1 MEKQFC
7 GETIRLYYFNNIR
20 YNTLTKQQ
28 KDCVYSLKGKILND
42 LPLIGGFCWTK
53 CIIEDVQ
60 IDGVMVYF
68 KFNFEIE
75 KIKLEG
81 NMPVKYISHLIIE
94 STNYI
99 NKGISAISSKE
110 EIHYEKVL
118 SIINAIPSFVSLKLN
133 PGFQFKY
140 SPQSFKD
147 ITFEEEKLEYLK
159 AFFENNLVFT
169 KNNEKSCF
177 TFIQTN
183 EILDQDIT
191 PLKALNIKG
200 KCKTIQYYFKGSQGK
215 KYLSIDCKGKIL
227 SSYMIEKNTFKEI
240 IYLVY
245 ILYKV
250 PKIDRF
256 LNPIDRVMEEYLSFI
271 HEQVNVDAKL
281 RHTSMIISD
290 LRSIITQVTNRDN
303 IGIVYITIV
312 LNILTL
318 LCTRKNLQ
326 TDYCI
331 KIELME
337 YSELIDFLKMYTK
350 KKFGQ
355 QINDEKLMAVICKMS
370 HLIQLS
376 QLEEDS
382 LISLFRKESL

>member
-7 GETIRLYYFNNIR
+7 EDIIRLYYFNNIR

-28 KDCVYSLKGKILND
+28 KDCVYSLKGKVLND

-68 KFNFEIE
+68 KFSFEIE
-75 KIKLEG
+75 KIKLEA
-81 NMPVKYISHLIIE
+81 NIPFKYISHLRIE
-94 STNYI
+94 SINYI

-133 PGFQFKY
+133 SGFQFKY
-140 SPQSFKD
+140 SPQSYKE

-159 AFFENNLVFT
+159 AFFENNLVYT
-169 KNNEKSCF
+169 KHCF

-183 EILDQDIT
+183 EILEQEIT
-191 PLKALNIKG
+191 PLKALKLKG
-200 KCKTIQYYFKGSQGK
+200 KCKTIQYYFKDPQGK
-215 KYLSIDCKGKIL
+215 KYLSIDCKGRIL
-227 SSYMIEKNTFKEI
+227 SSYPIEKNTFKEI

-245 ILYKV
+245 LLYKI
-250 PKIDRF
+250 PQIDKF
-256 LNPIDRVMEEYLSFI
+256 LNPIDRVMDEYLSFI
-271 HEQVNVDAKL
+271 HEQVNIDAKIRL
-281 RHTSMIISD
+281 TSMIISD
-290 LRSIITQVTNRDN
+290 LKSIITQVANRDN

-312 LNILTL
+312 LNILIL
-318 LCTRKNLQ
+318 LSTRKRIQ

-331 KIELME
+331 KVELME
-337 YSELIDFLKMYTK
+337 YSSLIDFLKLYTK

-355 QINDEKLMAVICKMS
+355 LISDEKLTTIICKMS

-382 LISLFRKESL
+382 LILLFRKESI